1 MTLTE
6 PANTDD
12 SITVAYYGEQIRVLI
27 LILAEV
33 ILETKESNLILQF
46 QESRFWEQ
54 G

>member
-12 SITVAYYGEQIRVLI
+12 SITVAYYGGADKSVDINSGRGYTRDKRI
-27 LILAEV
+27 
-33 ILETKESNLILQF
+33 KLILQF